1 MYLDML
7 YQKRET
13 FGLYEALKILLRPNL
28 GAYIYE
34 IGNEFQ
40 TNSIVIIYKM
50 RCDFTLN
57 IGTLY
62 SCAKIPL
69 ISVLK

>member
-28 GAYIYE
+28 GA
-34 IGNEFQ
+34 
-40 TNSIVIIYKM
+40 
-50 RCDFTLN
+50 
-57 IGTLY
+57 
-62 SCAKIPL
+62 
-69 ISVLK
+69 

>member
-13 FGLYEALKILLRPNL
+13 FGLYDALKILLRPNL

-40 TNSIVIIYKM
+40 TNSIVIIYKII
-50 RCDFTLN
+50 R
-57 IGTLY
+57 
-62 SCAKIPL
+62 
-69 ISVLK
+69 